1 MPPMYLWSSHQY
13 HLGYLSDKWEH
24 APPVTRAIAEL
35 YRQLACEVQL
45 QSTSQACRRWR
56 LVWPSSWPLQCSYQN
71 SIPGSTGGHVAFA
84 SAAYENQ
91 AFWPRARQGKI
102 SSFTM
107 FISEH
112 QCKTNVRRFC
122 SLITQ
127 IIFFCNYLSLLNCTC
142 FHFLNLESLKRIML
156 PFLPLETSDTAY
168 NDTQGRTDMKTRE
181 NCWKELY
188 NLCECI
194 FHQLATKKCECQCS
208 NNDLLPG

>member
-1 MPPMYLWSSHQY
+1 MITQVKALLYFYWVLIINTRFVEQTSRQCKSTSLPKILVMILLCGWDFSLVLIIMPPMYLWSSHQY
-13 HLGYLSDKWEH
+13 HLGYLSDEWEH
-24 APPVTRAIAEL
+24 APPVTRAITEL
-35 YRQLACEVQL
+35 YRQHACEVQL

-71 SIPGSTGGHVAFA
+71 SIPSSTGGHVAFA

-127 IIFFCNYLSLLNCTC
+127 IIFFCNS
-142 FHFLNLESLKRIML
+142 
-156 PFLPLETSDTAY
+156 
-168 NDTQGRTDMKTRE
+168 
-181 NCWKELY
+181 
-188 NLCECI
+188 
-194 FHQLATKKCECQCS
+194 
-208 NNDLLPG
+208 